1 MLVQTHHFKQ
11 NSPANLGF
19 VDKTNCPPETATPCC
34 NEFNMLFFTSS
45 ISTFKHFQLQER
57 CWEVSKKSCPWFPKR
72 TPFFLEFQE
81 VKRWKSGGRC
91 RCFCWMYLVWHEG
104 ISEYQVGERIHDQLE
119 TSIQS
124 QLHRNSYSPKVY
136 QFAPEKLRKPNRKP
150 DRLPVPPFFR
160 GFHSLLKTS
169 GGVWIIEVWWFPTI
183 SYVKTWFIIQLMPS
197 LKPT

>member
-1 MLVQTHHFKQ
+1 M
-11 NSPANLGF
+11 NSTCCFLPQAF
-19 VDKTNCPPETATPCC
+19 PP
-34 NEFNMLFFTSS
+34 SS
-45 ISTFKHFQLQER
+45 ISNFKKGVGRSQKNPVRGFLNGPR
-57 CWEVSKKSCPWFPKR
+57 
-72 TPFFLEFQE
+72 FFLEFQE